1 MLTEKDVAHRLAEA
15 ESVESL
21 YAYVVDGIPAWRL
34 LRGVV
39 AVRLLKLGLSVQST
53 LRPLPLLVRTLS
65 SLLGYLQG
73 LAGKKAHYIV
83 KSYSSALRTE
93 QGGRYEDMY
102 FDDLLKHVPGG
113 SKWSFCNSATYA
125 EREAHAD
132 IPIALDTTFIQV
144 AATILARL
152 LPRRTDLEQCSG
164 LAQALARSFGDGMP
178 TATQIRFA
186 CDKFRWQVK
195 LYAVLLSRQRPRAVI
210 VATNGEYA
218 LLRAA
223 QQQGIRF
230 IELQHGIFTP
240 DHHDALPAASLEQT
254 QANLLLPD
262 VFAVYGDYWRELL
275 ADTAMGRLGRV
286 MPCGCAAIEKD
297 RKAGAGDSA
306 CRELPRILVTTQGI
320 SVPEL
325 VGFLDAFLKR
335 STTRFE
341 LLIKPHPTYD
351 ERRPYK
357 ELARDERVELLTP
370 DDACSTN
377 QLIISADLHL
387 SISSACHYDALAL
400 GTPTMVLGL
409 PGHELMLPLVASGDV
424 RLLSS
429 VDELV
434 EAIDSAGFSQLS
446 SGKTDRF
453 CRYGFVV
460 HVAEAASISP

>member
-1 MLTEKDVAHRLAEA
+1 MLTEKDVAHRLTEA
-15 ESVESL
+15 ESVENL

-53 LRPLPLLVRTLS
+53 LRPLPLLVRTLR
-65 SLLGYLQG
+65 SLLGYLHG
-73 LAGKKAHYIV
+73 LVGRKAYYIV

-93 QGGRYEDMY
+93 QDGRYEDMY
-102 FDDLLKHVPGG
+102 FDELLKHVPGG

-125 EREAHAD
+125 EREALAN

-152 LPRRTDLEQCSG
+152 FPRRTDLEQCSG
-164 LAQALARSFGDGMP
+164 LAQALVRSFGDDMP

-195 LYAVLLSRQRPRAVI
+195 LYSVLLSRQRPRAVI

-240 DHHDALPAASLEQT
+240 DHHDALPAASLEQ
-254 QANLLLPD
+254 ARADLLLPD

-286 MPCGCAAIEKD
+286 IPCGCAAIEKD
-297 RKAGAGDSA
+297 RKVGAEDSA
-306 CRELPRILVTTQGI
+306 CRGLPRILVTTQGI
-320 SVPEL
+320 SVSEL
-325 VGFLDAFLKR
+325 VDFLDAFLER
-335 STTRFE
+335 STSRFE
-341 LLIKPHPTYD
+341 LLIKPHPTCD
-351 ERRPYK
+351 ERRPY
-357 ELARDERVELLTP
+357 EGLARDRRVELLAP
-370 DDACSTN
+370 DDARSTN
-377 QLIISADLHL
+377 QLIMSADLHL
-387 SISSACHYDALAL
+387 SIASACHYDALAL
-400 GTPTMVLGL
+400 GTPTMVLCL
-409 PGHELMLPLVASGDV
+409 PGHELMLPLVASGDA
-424 RLLSS
+424 RLLQSA
-429 VDELV
+429 DELAEV
-434 EAIDSAGFSQLS
+434 IEVTNLSQLAL
-446 SGKTDRF
+446 GEIDRF
-453 CRYGFVV
+453 CRYGFAE
-460 HVAEAASISP
+460 HVAEAANL